1 MLRHSRR
8 GIDGFQAVQLL
19 EPDDTGNSPIVIE
32 PGSPHGETVT
42 GRVPSVEAT

>member
-19 EPDDTGNSPIVIE
+19 EPDGNVNSPTVIE
-32 PGSPHGETVT
+32 PGSTHGEAVT
-42 GRVPSVEAT
+42 GRVPFAEAK